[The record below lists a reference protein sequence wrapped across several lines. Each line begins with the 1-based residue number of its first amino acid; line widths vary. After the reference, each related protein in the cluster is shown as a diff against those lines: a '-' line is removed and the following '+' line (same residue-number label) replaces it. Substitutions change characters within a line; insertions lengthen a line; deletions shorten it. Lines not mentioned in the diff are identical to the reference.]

1 MRLFLIYYLST
12 ADEVPKEDMD
22 AYEKALREAG
32 CDMTPLEYIKRYVGN
47 LMISI
52 GKGSNSQHSVRQL
65 MRMTSMISSPSIG
78 QSSGFS
84 QNDLFRG
91 FSSIG
96 NKVSDISDRATRRG
110 RNNGTNLVL
119 LSSRIG

>member
-47 LMISI
+47 L
-52 GKGSNSQHSVRQL
+52 
-65 MRMTSMISSPSIG
+65 
-78 QSSGFS
+78 
-84 QNDLFRG
+84 
-91 FSSIG
+91 
-96 NKVSDISDRATRRG
+96 SDIYWQ
-110 RNNGTNLVL
+110 
-119 LSSRIG
+119 RI